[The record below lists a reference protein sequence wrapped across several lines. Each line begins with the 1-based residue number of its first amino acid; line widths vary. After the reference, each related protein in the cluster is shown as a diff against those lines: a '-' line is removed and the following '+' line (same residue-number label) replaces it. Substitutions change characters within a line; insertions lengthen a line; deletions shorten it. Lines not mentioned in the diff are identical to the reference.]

1 MTSTPFKKLTPS
13 NNHQCQLLYKY
24 DYNGRDKMTDLNS
37 LSMELSD
44 FLLPWIGVL
53 ISLVVAIWFK
63 DFATGLAKGLKFKMD
78 PAFNEG
84 DEVLLDGELAM
95 IVKIGARQTVFGV
108 YSDRG
113 YTWRYVPNERIPVLK
128 LEKVIKKDLHV
139 DTDEEVALKMKAL
152 IDKVQDEK
160 IAANSQEIEKLK
172 K

>member
-1 MTSTPFKKLTPS
+1 
-13 NNHQCQLLYKY
+13 
-24 DYNGRDKMTDLNS
+24 MTDLNS

-84 DEVLLDGELAM
+84 DEVLLYGELSM

>member
-1 MTSTPFKKLTPS
+1 MEV
-13 NNHQCQLLYKY
+13 
-24 DYNGRDKMTDLNS
+24 TD
-37 LSMELSD
+37 
-44 FLLPWIGVL
+44 FILPWIGIL
-53 ISLVVAIWFK
+53 ISLVIAIWFK

-139 DTDEEVALKMKAL
+139 DTDEEKAEKMKSL
-152 IDKVQDEK
+152 IDKVQDK
-160 IAANSQEIEKLK
+160 QIAKKREDIEKLRK
-172 K
+172 

>member
-1 MTSTPFKKLTPS
+1 
-13 NNHQCQLLYKY
+13 
-24 DYNGRDKMTDLNS
+24 MTDLNS

-95 IVKIGARQTVFGV
+95 IVKIGERQTVFGV

>member
-1 MTSTPFKKLTPS
+1 METPTLA
-13 NNHQCQLLYKY
+13 N
-24 DYNGRDKMTDLNS
+24 
-37 LSMELSD
+37 LSMD
-44 FLLPWIGVL
+44 FSSMILPWIAVL

-63 DFATGLAKGLKFKMD
+63 DFATALAKGLRFKFD

-113 YTWRYVPNERIPVLK
+113 YTWRYVPNERIPYLK

-139 DTDEEVALKMKAL
+139 DTEEEKAERMKSI
-152 IDKVQDEK
+152 IDKVQDTQIAKNKEAIEK
-160 IAANSQEIEKLK
+160 IVEGK
-172 K
+172 

>member
-1 MTSTPFKKLTPS
+1 M
-13 NNHQCQLLYKY
+13 NE
-24 DYNGRDKMTDLNS
+24 LNS
-37 LSMELSD
+37 LSMEVTD
-44 FLLPWIGVL
+44 MILPWIGIL
-53 ISLVVAIWFK
+53 ISVVIAIWFK

-128 LEKVIKKDLHV
+128 LEKVMKKDLHV
-139 DTDEEVALKMKAL
+139 DTEEEKATKMKSL
-152 IDKVQDEK
+152 IDTVQDK
-160 IAANSQEIEKLK
+160 QIAKNREDIEKLSK
-172 K
+172 